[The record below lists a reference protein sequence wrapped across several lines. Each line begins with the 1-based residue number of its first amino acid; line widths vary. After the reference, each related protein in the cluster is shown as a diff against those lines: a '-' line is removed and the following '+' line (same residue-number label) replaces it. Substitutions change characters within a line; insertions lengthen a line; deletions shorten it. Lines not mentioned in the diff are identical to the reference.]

1 MASHPNPLQLAS
13 LVVFEATLLDDVYAD
28 TRAKIT
34 WNEY

>member
-1 MASHPNPLQLAS
+1 MACHPNPLQLAS

-28 TRAKIT
+28 TWAKIT